1 MNIQSNT
8 RERDLDQLHFSD
20 APSEGQVW
28 PGARKNNM
36 PRSQKLYLYW
46 NSFNTCIEKGVR
58 EYRSML
64 TQHCIILHHMFS
76 ECSGRNYDWSSV
88 MTDQISNLTV
98 QSFPEICRNDQSL
111 NETIWTLKCDRLHM
125 FDMVDEMKRKSLLI

>member
-1 MNIQSNT
+1 
-8 RERDLDQLHFSD
+8 
-20 APSEGQVW
+20 
-28 PGARKNNM
+28 
-36 PRSQKLYLYW
+36 
-46 NSFNTCIEKGVR
+46 
-58 EYRSML
+58 
-64 TQHCIILHHMFS
+64 MFS
-76 ECSGRNYDWSSV
+76 ECSGRNYNWSSV